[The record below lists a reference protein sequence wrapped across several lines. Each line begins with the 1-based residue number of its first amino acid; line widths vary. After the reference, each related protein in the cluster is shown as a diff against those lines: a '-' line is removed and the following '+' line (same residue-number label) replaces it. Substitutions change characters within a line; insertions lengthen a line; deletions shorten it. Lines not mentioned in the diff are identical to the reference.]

1 MFPSNKLQS
10 PAHDGI
16 VNINPNNA
24 HNKRF
29 MIQPLFLSFSL
40 VLFTAPPPPLAKI
53 APWSPAPMG
62 RNYRDP
68 AERNLRCF
76 CLFPKKAL
84 LFSAGIEFG
93 AVLGQT
99 KNRYTTWRSGR
110 GVHKSNTTMILW
122 HYYSQTPRHIMRR
135 V

>member
-1 MFPSNKLQS
+1 MKEGVASRRSVAKADDGVIVIFIFYGNFVLQNCS
-10 PAHDGI
+10 AQLPPRLRRYSFFHKEGDARCF
-16 VNINPNNA
+16 A
-24 HNKRF
+24 
-29 MIQPLFLSFSL
+29 PLLTGT
-40 VLFTAPPPPLAKI
+40 V
-53 APWSPAPMG
+53 
-62 RNYRDP
+62 
-68 AERNLRCF
+68 RCF

-99 KNRYTTWRSGR
+99 KNRYEYIRRSGR

-122 HYYSQTPRHIMRR
+122 HYYSQTPRRIMRR